1 MIYLPKQFN
10 QSLQNQLITKLQA
23 NNDHL
28 TLYDQQQLKIFHAI
42 RSQVLQQLIP
52 SKVMSKAHRFRNAP
66 SPKLEIL
73 CPRSIKVETQ
83 LLDLQC
89 RDLQVQR

>member
-28 TLYDQQQLKIFHAI
+28 TLYDQQQLNICHAI